1 MPLSSATSGGLAF
14 VLQLIRDSME
24 ETITAFPRSS
34 IAWEALV
41 ISDAY
46 DIPLVCLVLKVIYVT
61 QDEADA
67 FISFALA
74 AANADETLAKESS
87 AKTASAMIYQMPAF
101 ASDIL
106 KRFAPT

>member
-1 MPLSSATSGGLAF
+1 MK
-14 VLQLIRDSME
+14 

-46 DIPLVCLVLKVIYVT
+46 DVCLVLKLIYVT